1 MQLKSY
7 AKLNGKPNENDKGY
21 VSISYNI
28 FVTELYKD
36 SVVQYYQLTLLCA
49 FIFLNILT
57 PIALGKF
64 LSLYILFQNKEET

>member
-36 SVVQYYQLTLLCA
+36 SGVQYYQLTLLCA
-49 FIFLNILT
+49 FIFLNIFT
-57 PIALGKF
+57 PFCSWKVSIF
-64 LSLYILFQNKEET
+64 VLFQNKEET